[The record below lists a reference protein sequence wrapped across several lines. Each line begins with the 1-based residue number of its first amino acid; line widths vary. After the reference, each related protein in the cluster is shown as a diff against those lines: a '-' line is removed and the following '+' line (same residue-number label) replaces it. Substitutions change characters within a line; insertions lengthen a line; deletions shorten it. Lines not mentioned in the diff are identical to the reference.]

1 MTAYDL
7 SKPPILPK
15 QKTWTIWK
23 IFRVIEFCIAIAVGS
38 FLMYFVMVNYGV
50 SMCEIQGQSMEPTY
64 HEMDKVLVNRFTLL
78 WREPVKGEVV
88 VVWQPTLGGGYD
100 IKRIAAVPGD
110 NVQTTG
116 GKLYTLGDDQYF
128 VVGDNA
134 KMSYDSRYYGPV
146 HRVQIVGVV
155 K

>member
-7 SKPPILPK
+7 SIEPPAPK
-15 QKTWTIWK
+15 QKKWSIWK
-23 IFRVIEFCIAIAVGS
+23 TFRLIEFCIAVAVGS
-38 FLMYFVMVNYGV
+38 FLMYFVTVNYGV
-50 SMCEIQGQSMEPTY
+50 SLCQIEGESMEPTY
-64 HEMDKVLVNRFTLL
+64 HELDKVLVNRFTLL
-78 WREPVKGEVV
+78 WRKPAKGEVV
-88 VVWQPTLGGGYD
+88 VVWQPTMDNGYD

-110 NVQTTG
+110 SVETTG
-116 GKLYTLGDDQYF
+116 GKLYILGEDQYF

-134 KMSYDSRYYGPV
+134 KKSFDSRYYGPV